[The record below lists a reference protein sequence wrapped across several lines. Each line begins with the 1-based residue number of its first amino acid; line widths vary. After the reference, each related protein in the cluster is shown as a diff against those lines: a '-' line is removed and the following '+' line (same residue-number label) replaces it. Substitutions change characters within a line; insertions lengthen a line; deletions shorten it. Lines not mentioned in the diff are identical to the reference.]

1 MSKRTHILYVL
12 LCVVLGLMLAAC
24 ASQPA
29 APAAEAPAAEAPA
42 AEAPAE
48 GDEEASEA
56 PAEETAAPVAS
67 GDTWINVCE
76 EEPVT
81 GGEITLAIPNEA
93 MVGRTW
99 LSYGSTNE
107 SFVFN
112 QLVDLS
118 MEDAET
124 ILPDLAES
132 WEESEDGLTFTYHL
146 RDGVTWHNGEP
157 LTAADVKW
165 TVELFS
171 HPDSAVAIRTVLPL
185 GAIVGFEEFSAN
197 EAEEITGVEVID
209 DLTVQFTLSSPRAD
223 FFYGMAGMNVWP
235 AHPFEGMAFADITT
249 SPLVREGVI
258 GSGPFKMAEFVPDQY
273 YILEANEDY
282 YKGRPYLDRLI
293 FRIGLNTVAAWLP
306 GLESGEIQVGS
317 QINGLDR
324 ERVEATDGL
333 KVVGAPLPGAMA
345 IWPNHKNF
353 PDKRVLQALVYAIDR
368 EAIATGIYGPGQAFV
383 YDFDN
388 VDPNHAWI
396 SPDVIDYGY
405 DPELAKQLLA
415 DAGWDSSRELS
426 FVTYY
431 LTELDRN
438 VVAAMQQY
446 WAEVG
451 VKVNVEHME
460 SPAWAERVYE
470 NPNYDLAY
478 GCCGISV
485 PFEYSR
491 YSCANVPPAGVNG
504 SAYCNEEVDQM
515 VVDSIAEADPEARK
529 ELWYTISEIT
539 NEELLHMTLFQQD
552 RGHAINAN
560 VCNYQFRQ
568 WSNIVWPERNPET
581 WFLKGGS

>member
-1 MSKRTHILYVL
+1 MSRKTHVLYGL

-24 ASQPA
+24 AGQPA
-29 APAAEAPAAEAPA
+29 APAAEAPAADAPA
-42 AEAPAE
+42 AEAE
-48 GDEEASEA
+48 GEATEA
-56 PAEETAAPVAS
+56 PAEEAAAPVAS

-76 EEPVT
+76 EEPVS

-118 MEDAET
+118 IEDAET
-124 ILPDLAES
+124 ILPDVAES
-132 WEESEDGLTFTYHL
+132 WEESEDGLTYTYHL
-146 RDGVTWHNGEP
+146 RGDVLWHDGEP
-157 LTAADVKW
+157 LTAEDVKW
-165 TVELFS
+165 TIELVS
-171 HPDSAVAIRTVLPL
+171 HPDSAVAVRTVLPL
-185 GAIVGFEEFSAN
+185 SAIVGYEEFSAN
-197 EAEEITGVEVID
+197 EAEEISGVEVID
-209 DLTVQFTLSSPRAD
+209 DFTVQITLTSPRAD
-223 FFYGMAGMNVWP
+223 FFYGMAGMNIWP
-235 AHPFEGMAFADITT
+235 KHPFEGMAFADIPT

-282 YKGRPYLDRLI
+282 FKGRPYLDRLI
-293 FRIGLNTVAAWLP
+293 FRIGLNTVASWLP
-306 GLESGEIQVGS
+306 GLESGEIQIGS

-324 ERVEATDGL
+324 ERVEATEGL

-353 PDKRVLQALVYAIDR
+353 PDKRVLQALIHAIDR
-368 EAIATGIYGPGQAFV
+368 EAITTGIYGPGQAFV

-388 VDPNHAWI
+388 IDQNHTWI
-396 SPDVIDYGY
+396 SPDVPDYPY

-446 WAEVG
+446 WADVG
-451 VKVNVEHME
+451 VTVNVEHME

-470 NPNYDLAY
+470 NPDYDLAY

-515 VVDSIAEADPEARK
+515 VVDSIAETDPEVRK
-529 ELWYTISEIT
+529 EMWYTISEIT
-539 NEELLHMTLFQQD
+539 NEEVLHMTLFQQD

>member
-1 MSKRTHILYVL
+1 MSKKTHVLYGL

-24 ASQPA
+24 AGQPA
-29 APAAEAPAAEAPA
+29 APAADAPA

-48 GDEEASEA
+48 SEGEATEA
-56 PAEETAAPVAS
+56 PAEEAAAPVAS
-67 GDTWINVCE
+67 GNTWINVCE
-76 EEPVT
+76 EEPVS

-118 MEDAET
+118 IDDAET
-124 ILPDLAES
+124 ILPDVAES
-132 WEESEDGLTFTYHL
+132 WEESEDGLTYTYHL
-146 RDGVTWHNGEP
+146 RGDVLWHDGEP
-157 LTAADVKW
+157 LTAEDVKW
-165 TVELFS
+165 TIELFS
-171 HPDSAVAIRTVLPL
+171 HPDSAVAVRTVLPL
-185 GAIVGFEEFSAN
+185 SGIVGYEEFSAN
-197 EAEEITGVEVID
+197 EAEEISGVEVID
-209 DLTVQFTLSSPRAD
+209 DLTVQITLTTPRAD
-223 FFYGMAGMNVWP
+223 FFYGMAGMNIWP
-235 AHPFEGMAFADITT
+235 KHPFEGMAFADIVT

-282 YKGRPYLDRLI
+282 FKGRPYLDRLI
-293 FRIGLNTVAAWLP
+293 FRIGLNTVASWLP
-306 GLESGEIQVGS
+306 GLESGEIQVGN

-324 ERVEATDGL
+324 ERVEATEGL

-353 PDKRVLQALVYAIDR
+353 PDKRVLQALIHAIDR
-368 EAIATGIYGPGQAFV
+368 EAITTGIYGPGQAFV

-388 VDPNHAWI
+388 VDPSHTWV
-396 SPDVIDYGY
+396 SPDVPDYPY

-446 WAEVG
+446 WADVG
-451 VKVNVEHME
+451 VTVNVEHME

-470 NPNYDLAY
+470 NPDYDLAY

-515 VVDSIAEADPEARK
+515 VVDSIAETDPEVRK
-529 ELWYTISEIT
+529 EMWYTISEIT
-539 NEELLHMTLFQQD
+539 NEEVLHMTLFQQD
-552 RGHAINAN
+552 RGHAINEN